1 MTDLP
6 TPLLPV
12 REDWTSAV
20 AVVAHPDD
28 LEYGAAA
35 AIARWTSQGKSISYA
50 LATSG
55 EAGIDAVAPEL
66 CGPLREAEERASARV
81 VGVESVE
88 FLGFPDGMLE
98 YGLPLR
104 RAIAAVIR
112 RLRPEVVITGNFRDT
127 WDGAALN
134 QADHIA
140 TGRAVLDAARDAGNR
155 WVFRELLDEG
165 LEPWSGVRAVL
176 ACGSPTGAHG
186 VDTTGFLD
194 AGIASLLEHQAYI
207 DGLNHPEF
215 DPAEFLEGVAR
226 QCGTRL
232 GTAYGASFEVFPLGD
247 F

>member
-1 MTDLP
+1 MTDP
-6 TPLLPV
+6 TAPLLPV
-12 REDWTSAV
+12 PEDWSSAL

-35 AIARWTSQGKSISYA
+35 AIARWTGQGKTISYA

-55 EAGIDAVAPEL
+55 EAGIDAMAPEQ
-66 CGPLREAEERASARV
+66 CGPLREAEQRASARV
-81 VGVESVE
+81 VGVESVD

-104 RAIAAVIR
+104 RAIAASIR
-112 RLRPEVVITGNFRDT
+112 RSRPEVVITSNFRDT
-127 WDGAALN
+127 WGGVSLN

-140 TGRAVLDAARDAGNR
+140 TGRAVVDAARDAGNR

-165 LEPWSGVRAVL
+165 LEPWTGVRAVL
-176 ACGSPTGAHG
+176 AFGSPLAGHA

-194 AGIASLLEHQAYI
+194 AGIASLLEHRAYI
-207 DGLNHPEF
+207 DGLNQPDF

-226 QCGTRL
+226 QTGTRL
-232 GTAYGASFEVFPLGD
+232 GTRFAASFEVFPFGG